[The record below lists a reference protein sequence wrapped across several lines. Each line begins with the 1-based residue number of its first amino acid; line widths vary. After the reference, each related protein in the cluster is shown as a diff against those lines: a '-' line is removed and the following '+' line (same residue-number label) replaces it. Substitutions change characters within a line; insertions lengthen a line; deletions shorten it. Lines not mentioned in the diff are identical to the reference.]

1 MENRQIAIAGGTIL
15 AIVIGILFLLQMN
28 QQKGDEGNNP
38 LSLNF
43 NQKQANQNNSQQP
56 TLTELNIQDIKVG
69 TSSAEVQS
77 GDTITVHYNGSLSN
91 GQKFDSSYD
100 RGEPF
105 TTKIGVGGVIQGW
118 DQGLLGMKIGG
129 KRKLIIPPSLGYG
142 EQNLGAIPPNSVL
155 VFEIEL
161 LNIQKN
167 LPSPVPSEN
176 PTATSSPTPGQ

>member
-1 MENRQIAIAGGTIL
+1 MENRQIAIVGGTIL

-28 QQKGDEGNNP
+28 QQKTPDDNN
-38 LSLNF
+38 SLNLNL
-43 NQKQANQNNSQQP
+43 NQNPQNQNNQP
-56 TLTELNIQDIKVG
+56 TITDLRIQDIKVG
-69 TSSAEVQS
+69 TSSAQVES
-77 GDTITVHYNGSLSN
+77 GDTITVHYSGSLSN

-105 TTKIGVGGVIQGW
+105 TTKIGVGGVIPGW

-161 LNIQKN
+161 LDIQKN
-167 LPSPVPSEN
+167 LLSPAPSEN
-176 PTATSSPTPGQ
+176 PTASSSPTPGQ